1 MHSRALRTAVVAGA
15 IALFAMG
22 IANAVLNA
30 SFSALMQ
37 VSVPHD
43 MRGRT
48 FATFSTGIQLTTPLS
63 LAATGAVASVAGP
76 VAILTIAGVG
86 LMAVGAISFVGSL
99 RVGPAIR
106 SAASA

>member
-1 MHSRALRTAVVAGA
+1 MILRAEAIRAAWTIQRPRWPSPTTAT
-15 IALFAMG
+15 LDP
-22 IANAVLNA
+22 A
-30 SFSALMQ
+30 S
-37 VSVPHD
+37 
-43 MRGRT
+43 T